1 MQEIISK
8 LGSEEIIAVCGI
20 FVGMVAV
27 LGGVSIAITG
37 VISSNR
43 RRAQRD
49 EIEASLKMEMIER
62 GLSAGDI
69 KQILETHMGSNKCV
83 NFAELFA
90 GMKAP
95 VAPKVFGAQ
104 PDKTSTSTGRA

>member
-62 GLSAGDI
+62 GLSAADI
-69 KQILETHMGSNKCV
+69 KQILETHMGSHKCV
-83 NFAELFA
+83 NFAELL
-90 GMKAP
+90 GSMKPPA
-95 VAPKVFGAQ
+95 APKVFGAQ
-104 PDKTSTSTGRA
+104 PDKA

>member
-8 LGSEEIIAVCGI
+8 LGSEEILGLCGI

-27 LGGVSIAITG
+27 LGGVAIAITG

-49 EIEASLKMEMIER
+49 EIEATLKLEMIER
-62 GLSAGDI
+62 GMSAAEI
-69 KQILETHMGSNKCV
+69 KQILETHMGSHKCV
-83 NFAELFA
+83 NFAELL
-90 GMKAP
+90 GSMKPPA
-95 VAPKVFGAQ
+95 APKVFGAQ
-104 PDKTSTSTGRA
+104 PDKA

>member
-8 LGSEEIIAVCGI
+8 LGSEEILGLCGI
-20 FVGMVAV
+20 FVGMVAI

-49 EIEASLKMEMIER
+49 EIEATLKLEMIER
-62 GLSAGDI
+62 GMSAAEI
-69 KQILETHMGSNKCV
+69 KQILETHMGSHKCADL
-83 NFAELFA
+83 AELLA
-90 GMKAP
+90 GMKPPA
-95 VAPKVFGAQ
+95 APKVFGAQ
-104 PDKTSTSTGRA
+104 PDKA